1 MLYTLYTVMY
11 VNYIFMKMQK
21 INLAYDHVTHLSSHL
36 SKCSAVNK
44 AMDFGLNL
52 NLGLGVH

>member
-1 MLYTLYTVMY
+1 MY